1 MIEPT
6 FLELTPSS
14 ASVKPDSCG
23 NYDNSLNE
31 NHHQSMINYHD
42 LDQKNYT
49 DKVME
54 SNSSPS
60 FPEPLPTAEV
70 KNGYLDSAPNVT
82 EPNITSPSG
91 LVTPPILPGTTTT
104 NTNDNQR
111 TLLENVASRL
121 ATSVDQVD
129 GVSSDKQEP
138 EFPPSR
144 FDLPKELFTPT
155 LPDKSID
162 HDTPST
168 VSPPASLPVATTTAT
183 SCAPSAAKRD
193 EENALS
199 PVFDDAEYA
208 AAAIAAVDSVVSA
221 LVGNKAPSTTAP
233 YDPALIGT
241 GTDRLY
247 SLSLAPVG
255 KTETVSLVDSR
266 ISTTTSSVPACTHA
280 VLQASLIQASAE
292 GVNSLSCPNCG
303 AVVSVQQLLLQRQRS
318 AAEAKHVCE
327 ACGKCFV
334 REDKLKRHIMSI
346 HTQEKPHV
354 CSICTKAFARK

>member
-1 MIEPT
+1 MIEPS

-14 ASVKPDSCG
+14 TSTKPSSCG
-23 NYDNSLNE
+23 NYDNPLNE
-31 NHHQSMINYHD
+31 NHHQSLINFHD
-42 LDQKNYT
+42 LDQKTYSE
-49 DKVME
+49 KVMD

-60 FPEPLPTAEV
+60 FPEPLQTAEV
-70 KNGYLDSAPNVT
+70 KNGYLNGAPTVT
-82 EPNITSPSG
+82 DHNITSPSG
-91 LVTPPILPGTTTT
+91 LVTPPILPGTTTAN
-104 NTNDNQR
+104 NTDNQR
-111 TLLENVASRL
+111 ALLENVASRL
-121 ATSVDQVD
+121 ATSVDQSEVAPI
-129 GVSSDKQEP
+129 VKQEP

-144 FDLPKELFTPT
+144 FDLPKELSTPT
-155 LPDKSID
+155 LPDKLTD

-168 VSPPASLPVATTTAT
+168 VSPPASLPVAATTSTGCVT
-183 SCAPSAAKRD
+183 SAAKRE
-193 EENALS
+193 EENGLS
-199 PVFDDAEYA
+199 PMYDDAEYA

-221 LVGNKAPSTTAP
+221 LVGNKAPSTSAP

-255 KTETVSLVDSR
+255 KIEAVSLVDST
-266 ISTTTSSVPACTHA
+266 ISASTPTVQPCTHA
-280 VLQASLIQASAE
+280 ILLTSLTQASAE
-292 GVNSLSCPNCG
+292 GLSSLSCPNCG
-303 AVVSVQQLLLQRQRS
+303 AVVSVQQLILQRQRS